1 VSLPVPP
8 AAILLPFSVG
18 LFLAG
23 IWLVGQAAKRWGW
36 SAEIQRKSVHVGTG
50 LFAMALP
57 WLLPNALLFY
67 GLLALTLLVMA
78 ALRLPSVASAG
89 IGKVLHGVER
99 KSWGDVMLVAAL
111 GTLYFYSDGASN
123 AFLYLMPLAVLTLS
137 DAAAA
142 VAGSAYGRLHYTIE
156 DGHKSLEGSIIFFL
170 VTLVLAF
177 TMLLLLSDVPRN
189 GVVLLSF
196 VTAAFAT
203 AVEADSWRGLDN
215 YFVPVGVLLLLVF
228 HMDSEPLTL
237 VLLATG
243 FVATFVLIY
252 GYGRPLLGLSAH
264 TSRAYTAGLFMI
276 GAVTAWPN
284 AIMPTLALIAQTFAR
299 RNNPSETRHP
309 DLDMLAMLAGLSF
322 VALLGG
328 LALGYTAISFYGIA
342 CAAIV
347 MQCTMLA
354 MAHKS
359 LVLRS
364 IMAVG
369 LGVVLAGGLTAL
381 VAFNTAFNPSSDRWH
396 GALSLTVGLGLAIPA
411 AISLVFPAFFQTARY
426 AKVGLIGASVP
437 LIAFLCLYLQQEGFV
452 P

>member
-1 VSLPVPP
+1 VSLPVAP
-8 AAILLPFSVG
+8 ATILLPLSVG

-23 IWLVGQAAKRWGW
+23 IWLIGQAAKRWAW
-36 SAEIQRKSVHVGTG
+36 SAEIQRKTVHVGTG

-67 GLLALTLLVMA
+67 ALLALTLVVMA
-78 ALRLPSVASAG
+78 ALRLPGVASAG
-89 IGKVLHGVER
+89 LGKVLHGVER

-123 AFLYLMPLAVLTLS
+123 AVLYLMPLSVLTLS

-142 VAGSAYGRLHYTIE
+142 VAGSTYGRLHYTIE
-156 DGHKSLEGSIIFFL
+156 DGQKSIEGSIIFFL

-177 TMLLLLSDVPRN
+177 TMLLLLSDVPRD
-189 GVVLLSF
+189 GVVLLAF

-203 AVEADSWRGLDN
+203 VVEADSWRGLDN
-215 YFVPVGVLLLLVF
+215 YFVPAGVLLLLVF
-228 HMDSEPLTL
+228 HTDSEPLTL

-243 FVATFVLIY
+243 FLAAFVLIY

-284 AIMPTLALIAQTFAR
+284 VIMPTLALISQTFAR
-299 RNNPSETRHP
+299 RNNPSRTRHP
-309 DLDMLAMLAGLSF
+309 DLDMLAMLAVLSF

-354 MAHKS
+354 IADKP

-364 IMAVG
+364 IAAIG
-369 LGVVLAGGLTAL
+369 LVLVLAGGLLAL
-381 VAFNTAFNPSSDRWH
+381 IHFNTAFNPSSDGWH
-396 GALSLTVGLGLAIPA
+396 DALPMTVGLGLAIPA
-411 AISLVFPAFFQTARY
+411 AISLLRPGFYQTARY
-426 AKVGLIGASVP
+426 AKVGLIGASTP
-437 LIAFLCLYLQQEGFV
+437 LIAFLSLYLQQKGFA

>member
-1 VSLPVPP
+1 MSLPVPP
-8 AAILLPFSVG
+8 AAVLLPLSIG

-67 GLLALTLLVMA
+67 GLLALTLVVMA

-89 IGKVLHGVER
+89 IGRVLHGVER

-111 GTLYFYSDGASN
+111 GTLYFYSDEASN
-123 AFLYLMPLAVLTLS
+123 AVLYLMPLAVLTLS

-142 VAGSAYGRLHYTIE
+142 VAGSTYGRLHYTIE
-156 DGHKSLEGSIIFFL
+156 DGQKSIEGSIIFFL

-177 TMLLLLSDVPRN
+177 TMLLLLSDVPRD

-203 AVEADSWRGLDN
+203 VVEADSWRGLDN

-243 FVATFVLIY
+243 FVATFALIY

-354 MAHKS
+354 MAHKP

-369 LGVVLAGGLTAL
+369 LGVVLAGGLLAL
-381 VAFNTAFNPSSDRWH
+381 ITFNTAFNPSSDGWH
-396 GALSLTVGLGLAIPA
+396 GALHLTVGLGLAIPA
-411 AISLVFPAFFQTARY
+411 AISLVFPVIFKTARY
-426 AKVGLIGASVP
+426 AKVGLISALVP
-437 LIAFLCLYLQQEGFV
+437 LIAFLSLYLQQEGFV

>member
-1 VSLPVPP
+1 VSLPLPP
-8 AAILLPFSVG
+8 AAILLPLSIS

-36 SAEIQRKSVHVGTG
+36 SAEIQRKTVHVGTG

-57 WLLPNALLFY
+57 WLLPNATLFY
-67 GLLALTLLVMA
+67 GLLALTLVVMA

-99 KSWGDVMLVAAL
+99 KSWGDVMLVFTL
-111 GTLYFYSDGASN
+111 GTLYFYSDEASI
-123 AFLYLMPLAVLTLS
+123 AVLYLMPLAVLTLS

-156 DGHKSLEGSIIFFL
+156 DGQKSIEGSIIFFL

-177 TMLLLLSDVPRN
+177 TMLLLLSDVPRG

-203 AVEADSWRGLDN
+203 VVEADSWRGLDN

-243 FVATFVLIY
+243 FLATFVLIY

-284 AIMPTLALIAQTFAR
+284 VIMPTLALISQTFAR
-299 RNNPSETRHP
+299 RNNPSDARHP
-309 DLDMLAMLAGLSF
+309 DLDMLAMLAALSF
-322 VALLGG
+322 IALLGG

-364 IMAVG
+364 ITAIG
-369 LGVVLAGGLTAL
+369 LGLVLGGGLMAL
-381 VAFNTAFNPSSDRWH
+381 IAFNTTFNPSSDSWH
-396 GALSLTVGLGLAIPA
+396 NALPVTVGLGLAIPA
-411 AISLVFPAFFQTARY
+411 AMSLLHPVFFQTARY
-426 AKVGLIGASVP
+426 AKVGLIGASIP
-437 LIAFLCLYLQQEGFV
+437 LIAFLSLYFQQKGFTL
-452 P
+452 